1 MANRLYL
8 RGSTYWAQLPVP
20 PDVQHIFKK
29 SNFQKTTRCKDKRN
43 ASIQAALMIAEWQQQ
58 IDEARGSPDAVINK
72 LANLKALDKKQR
84 ELKRFAFIEPAD
96 KTSEIPAVH
105 GINGSGW
112 TEAELTADAYLESLA
127 DSIPP
132 SELLYYS
139 SIYHG
144 RTGVPNGLFTA
155 EWIAAEYATNK
166 PRTRTEAAKAAK
178 LSAHWFPTTDDWN
191 IANRNKWLQS
201 ETRNRKSVQKDVG
214 YLRSFFVFLQNNF
227 YVDASVAN
235 PFVKDSIPYPKHLK
249 QPGEKRRRSATK
261 EEISGLLS
269 AAKRKSDHELFW
281 FIIVGAATGMRIAEI
296 GSAVAS
302 DLTVHDEIKCI
313 QVKADAKTKAS
324 SSRII
329 PLPNLLKDESW
340 PREPLNDKAVGKR
353 FGRLKRSLGF
363 GDDLV
368 FHSIR
373 KTFATICEQQGVN
386 EGIAADILGHEKQ
399 TMTYGLYSGGS
410 SVTQKKSVIDIVE
423 EYLELGVQL
432 SNLEDLQK
440 ES

>member
-84 ELKRFAFIEPAD
+84 ELKQFAFIEPAD

-112 TEAELTADAYLESLA
+112 TEAELTADVYLSSLA

-178 LSAHWFPTTDDWN
+178 LSAQWFPTTDDWN

-235 PFVKDSIPYPKHLK
+235 PFAKDGISYPKHLK

-269 AAKRKSDHELFW
+269 AAKRKSDYELFW

-302 DLTVHDEIKCI
+302 DLTVYDGIKCI

-329 PLPNLLKDESW
+329 PLPNLLEDESW

-373 KTFATICEQQGVN
+373 KTFATICEQQGVS
-386 EGIAADILGHEKQ
+386 EGVAADILGHEKQ

-410 SVTQKKSVIDIVE
+410 SVTQKKPVIDIVE
-423 EYLELGVQL
+423 DYLELGVQF
-432 SNLEDLQK
+432 SNLKDLQK